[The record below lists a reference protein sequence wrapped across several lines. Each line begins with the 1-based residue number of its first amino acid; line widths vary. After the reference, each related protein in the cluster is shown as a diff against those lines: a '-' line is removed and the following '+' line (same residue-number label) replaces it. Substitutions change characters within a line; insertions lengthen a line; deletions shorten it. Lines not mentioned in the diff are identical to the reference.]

1 MPTPDKKYWIGRFT
15 QMEQA
20 QHKAAVEVADDIERQ
35 FKTAQ
40 HEVERQL
47 STWYQRYAVN
57 NQVSIKEARRQ
68 LNTKELKE
76 FRWTVNEYIKHGKE
90 NGISADWSKQLENA
104 SARFHV
110 TRLQAI
116 QLELQNTVEVLYGG
130 QTDALDAL
138 MKKTYLDSYYHTA
151 FEIQRGVGVAWDIVA
166 VNQKAL
172 VTIINTPWTVD
183 GRNFS
188 ERIWANKQAL
198 IGELRTQLTQNLM
211 LGKSPA
217 ESVKIIAAKMG
228 VAEHKAARL
237 VFTESAYFQAVSQGN
252 CYKAVDVRKFQFIA
266 TLDDRTS
273 DVCREMD
280 GQVFDMRDYQPGV
293 NVPPLHPWCRSCT
306 APYYED
312 LPGIGE
318 RAARD
323 PETGQTYY
331 VPRET
336 KYEDWKQSF
345 VDGGSKQGLTPVVS
359 APART
364 YSSAIANRLGKSHYD
379 AMRDILDNCGS
390 SDMRDVWDKYE
401 ADVGVADTNER
412 KRAHC
417 DWNASIHVD
426 LAGTAKGSS
435 WDKPYQTVFHESGHA
450 IDMIAGRN
458 AAGAASCHPNY
469 LYSTTYKNGLFPKTI
484 KDEVDALVSARDKVM
499 KAEFK
504 AHATDFDWL
513 HQHGYITTWN
523 YDYFKKY
530 GSWIGGAPKYSKS
543 MAYKAIEDEIR
554 ALTPFAKAD
563 LSDIIEGATREKI
576 QVGWGHGNGYW
587 KYGDWT
593 LATEAFAEMVDSTV
607 SNSESLGAIQKYL
620 PGSYKVFLDMLNDLK

>member
-20 QHKAAVEVADDIERQ
+20 QHKAAVEVADEIERQ

-57 NQVSIKEARRQ
+57 NQVSMKEARRQ

-151 FEIQRGVGVAWDIVA
+151 FEIQRGVGVAWDIAA
-166 VNQKAL
+166 VNQKAI

-211 LGKSPA
+211 LGKSPP

-228 VAEHKAARL
+228 VAEHKTARL

-252 CYKAVDVRKFQFIA
+252 CYKVLDVRKFQFIA

-312 LPGIGE
+312 LAGIGE

-331 VPRET
+331 IPRET

-345 VDGGSKQGLTPVVS
+345 VDDGSKQGLTSVAS
-359 APART
+359 APVRT
-364 YSSAIANRLGKSHYD
+364 YSSAIASRLGKSHYD

-390 SDMRDVWDKYE
+390 SDMREVWDKYE

-426 LAGTAKGSS
+426 LVGSAKGSS

-458 AAGAASCHPNY
+458 AADAASCHPNY
-469 LYSTTYKNGLFPKTI
+469 LYSATYKNGLFPKTI

-563 LSDIIEGATREKI
+563 LSDIMEGATREKI

-593 LATEAFAEMVDSTV
+593 LATEAFAEMVDSTA

>member
-57 NQVSIKEARRQ
+57 NQVSMKEARRQ

-151 FEIQRGVGVAWDIVA
+151 FEIQRGVGVAWDIAA

-228 VAEHKAARL
+228 VTEHKAARL

-252 CYKAVDVRKFQFIA
+252 CYKALDVRKFQFIA

-312 LPGIGE
+312 LAGIGE

-345 VDGGSKQGLTPVVS
+345 VDGGSKQGLTPTSGSDILKGVRACTTVGEVEKWLRGQGWFRVGSTDQNQLVSLSGCDLETAQEVALAYERVFDRYPAMKGRIDAVVCKRLDGGTYAQCYTRSGGKVEINSQYFNDHTKLAASYARDVRGGFHPVNTDWRSIVVHEIGHAVDGTLTNMGLAGAKSRYSYDYKDVS
-359 APART
+359 AELRP
-364 YSSAIANRLGKSHYD
+364 
-379 AMRDILDNCGS
+379 
-390 SDMRDVWDKYE
+390 
-401 ADVGVADTNER
+401 
-412 KRAHC
+412 
-417 DWNASIHVD
+417 
-426 LAGTAKGSS
+426 
-435 WDKPYQTVFHESGHA
+435 
-450 IDMIAGRN
+450 
-458 AAGAASCHPNY
+458 
-469 LYSTTYKNGLFPKTI
+469 
-484 KDEVDALVSARDKVM
+484 KVM
-499 KAEFK
+499 KACGLKVADTFNEVSGY
-504 AHATDFDWL
+504 ATKNNREW
-513 HQHGYITTWN
+513 
-523 YDYFKKY
+523 
-530 GSWIGGAPKYSKS
+530 
-543 MAYKAIEDEIR
+543 
-554 ALTPFAKAD
+554 FA
-563 LSDIIEGATREKI
+563 
-576 QVGWGHGNGYW
+576 
-587 KYGDWT
+587 
-593 LATEAFAEMVDSTV
+593 EAFAELLDSPSPRRV
-607 SNSESLGAIQKYL
+607 AVELGKQLDEFMK
-620 PGSYKVFLDMLNDLK
+620 KVKVK

>member
-1 MPTPDKKYWIGRFT
+1 MSTPDKKYWIGRFT

-35 FKTAQ
+35 FKTAK

-57 NQVSIKEARRQ
+57 NQVSMKEARRQ

-151 FEIQRGVGVAWDIVA
+151 FEIQRGVGVAWDIAA
-166 VNQKAL
+166 VNQKAI

-211 LGKSPA
+211 LGKSPP

-252 CYKAVDVRKFQFIA
+252 CYKVLDVRKFQFIA

-312 LPGIGE
+312 LAGIGE

-331 VPRET
+331 IPRET

-345 VDGGSKQGLTPVVS
+345 VDGSSKQGLTSVAS
-359 APART
+359 APVRT
-364 YSSAIANRLGKSHYD
+364 YSSAIASRLGKSHYD

-390 SDMRDVWDKYE
+390 SDMRKVWDKYE

-426 LAGTAKGSS
+426 LVGSAKGSS

-458 AAGAASCHPNY
+458 TADAASCHPNY
-469 LYSTTYKNGLFPKTI
+469 LYSATYKNGLFPKTI

-563 LSDIIEGATREKI
+563 LSDIMEGATREKI

-593 LATEAFAEMVDSTV
+593 LATEAFAEMVDSTA

>member
-57 NQVSIKEARRQ
+57 NQVSMKEARRQ

-151 FEIQRGVGVAWDIVA
+151 FEIQRGVGVAWDIAA

-252 CYKAVDVRKFQFIA
+252 CYKALDVRKFQFIA

-312 LPGIGE
+312 LTGVGE

-323 PETGQTYY
+323 LETGQTYY
-331 VPRET
+331 IPRET
-336 KYEDWKQSF
+336 KYEDWRQSF
-345 VDGGSKQGLTPVVS
+345 VDGGSKQGLTPTSGSDILKGVRACTTVGEVEKWLRGQGWFRVGSTDQNQLVSLSGCDLETAQEVALAYERVFDRYPAMKGRIDAVVCKRLDGGTYAQCYTRGGGKVEINSQYFNDHTKLAASYERDVRGGFHPVNTNWRSIVVHEIGHAVDGTLTNMGLAGAKSRYSYDYKDVS
-359 APART
+359 AELRP
-364 YSSAIANRLGKSHYD
+364 
-379 AMRDILDNCGS
+379 
-390 SDMRDVWDKYE
+390 
-401 ADVGVADTNER
+401 
-412 KRAHC
+412 
-417 DWNASIHVD
+417 
-426 LAGTAKGSS
+426 
-435 WDKPYQTVFHESGHA
+435 
-450 IDMIAGRN
+450 
-458 AAGAASCHPNY
+458 
-469 LYSTTYKNGLFPKTI
+469 
-484 KDEVDALVSARDKVM
+484 KVM
-499 KAEFK
+499 KACGLKVADTFNEVSGY
-504 AHATDFDWL
+504 ATKNNREW
-513 HQHGYITTWN
+513 
-523 YDYFKKY
+523 
-530 GSWIGGAPKYSKS
+530 
-543 MAYKAIEDEIR
+543 
-554 ALTPFAKAD
+554 FA
-563 LSDIIEGATREKI
+563 
-576 QVGWGHGNGYW
+576 
-587 KYGDWT
+587 
-593 LATEAFAEMVDSTV
+593 EAFAELLDSPSPRRV
-607 SNSESLGAIQKYL
+607 AVELGKQLDEFMK
-620 PGSYKVFLDMLNDLK
+620 KVKVK

>member
-57 NQVSIKEARRQ
+57 NQVSMKEARRQ

-76 FRWTVNEYIKHGKE
+76 FRWTVNEYIKYGKE

-151 FEIQRGVGVAWDIVA
+151 FEIQRGVGVAWDIAA

-252 CYKAVDVRKFQFIA
+252 CYKALDVRKFQFIA

-312 LPGIGE
+312 LAGIGE

-345 VDGGSKQGLTPVVS
+345 VDGGSKQGLTPVANTAIMGIAGCKTVADVENLMKNQGWFNVQTINGTVCDTNQTLS
-359 APART
+359 LHGCDLDVAKGVYEACDELFTKFPQLKGKLNSISTAPLSGNTYANCMVGLGHGGVTVNQKYFSDIAKLTRT
-364 YSSAIANRLGKSHYD
+364 YDR
-379 AMRDILDNCGS
+379 
-390 SDMRDVWDKYE
+390 
-401 ADVGVADTNER
+401 
-412 KRAHC
+412 
-417 DWNASIHVD
+417 D
-426 LAGTAKGSS
+426 LASGFHPLGTDWRGIV
-435 WDKPYQTVFHESGHA
+435 THEMGHA
-450 IDMIAGRN
+450 IDDYLTNTLHLAGVQRS
-458 AAGAASCHPNY
+458 GWS
-469 LYSTTYKNGLFPKTI
+469 YKY
-484 KDEVDALVSARDKVM
+484 VSADMRPKVM
-499 KAEFK
+499 RACGLKVSDTFKEVSGYATKDHFEWFAECFAEFVQSPTPRRV
-504 AHATDFDWL
+504 ATKF
-513 HQHGYITTWN
+513 GE
-523 YDYFKKY
+523 
-530 GSWIGGAPKYSKS
+530 
-543 MAYKAIEDEIR
+543 M
-554 ALTPFAKAD
+554 LTE
-563 LSDIIEGATREKI
+563 L
-576 QVGWGHGNGYW
+576 
-587 KYGDWT
+587 
-593 LATEAFAEMVDSTV
+593 
-607 SNSESLGAIQKYL
+607 
-620 PGSYKVFLDMLNDLK
+620 LKGVQ

>member
-1 MPTPDKKYWIGRFT
+1 MPTPNKKYWIGRFT

-57 NQVSIKEARRQ
+57 NQVSMKEARRQ

-151 FEIQRGVGVAWDIVA
+151 FEIQRGVGVAWDIAA

-252 CYKAVDVRKFQFIA
+252 CYKALDVRKFQFIA

-312 LPGIGE
+312 LAGIGE

-323 PETGQTYY
+323 PEIGQTYY
-331 VPRET
+331 IPRET

-345 VDGGSKQGLTPVVS
+345 VDGGSKQGLTPTSGSDILKGVRACTTVGEVEKWLRGQGWFRVGSTDQNQLVSLSGCDLETAQEVALAYERVFDRYPAMKGRIDAVVCKRLDGGTYAQCYTRGGGKVEINSQYFNDHTKLAASYERDVRGGFHPANTDWRSIVVHEIGHAVDGTLTNMGLAGAKSRYSYDYKDVS
-359 APART
+359 AELRP
-364 YSSAIANRLGKSHYD
+364 
-379 AMRDILDNCGS
+379 
-390 SDMRDVWDKYE
+390 
-401 ADVGVADTNER
+401 
-412 KRAHC
+412 
-417 DWNASIHVD
+417 
-426 LAGTAKGSS
+426 
-435 WDKPYQTVFHESGHA
+435 
-450 IDMIAGRN
+450 
-458 AAGAASCHPNY
+458 
-469 LYSTTYKNGLFPKTI
+469 
-484 KDEVDALVSARDKVM
+484 KVM
-499 KAEFK
+499 KACGLKVADTFNEVSGY
-504 AHATDFDWL
+504 ATKNNREW
-513 HQHGYITTWN
+513 
-523 YDYFKKY
+523 
-530 GSWIGGAPKYSKS
+530 
-543 MAYKAIEDEIR
+543 
-554 ALTPFAKAD
+554 FA
-563 LSDIIEGATREKI
+563 
-576 QVGWGHGNGYW
+576 
-587 KYGDWT
+587 
-593 LATEAFAEMVDSTV
+593 EAFAELLDSPSPRRV
-607 SNSESLGAIQKYL
+607 AVELGKQLDEFMK
-620 PGSYKVFLDMLNDLK
+620 KVKVK

>member
-1 MPTPDKKYWIGRFT
+1 MPTPDKKYWLGRFT

-20 QHKAAVEVADDIERQ
+20 QHKATAEVAGEIERQ

-40 HEVERQL
+40 REVERQL
-47 STWYQRYAVN
+47 STWYQRYSLN
-57 NQVSIKEARRQ
+57 NQVSMQEARRQ

-151 FEIQRGVGVAWDIVA
+151 FEIQRGVGVAWDVAA

-172 VTIINTPWTVD
+172 ATIINTPWTVD

-188 ERIWANKQAL
+188 EKIWTHKQAL

-217 ESVKIIAAKMG
+217 ESVKTIAARFG

-252 CYKAVDVRKFQFIA
+252 CYKALDVRKFQFIA

-280 GQVFDMRDYQPGV
+280 GQVFDMREYQPGV

-306 APYYED
+306 APFYED
-312 LPGIGE
+312 LAGIGE

-331 VPRET
+331 IPRET

-345 VDGGSKQGLTPVVS
+345 VDGGSKQGLTPTTGGAILKGVRACTTVGEVEKWLRGQGWFRVGSTDQNQLVSLSGCDLETAQEVALAYERVFDRYPAMKGRIDAVVCKRLDGGTYAQCYTRGGGRVEINSRYFNDHAKLAASYARDVRSGFHPVNTDWRSIVVHEIGHAVDGTLTNMGLAGAKSRYSYESKDVS
-359 APART
+359 AELRP
-364 YSSAIANRLGKSHYD
+364 
-379 AMRDILDNCGS
+379 
-390 SDMRDVWDKYE
+390 
-401 ADVGVADTNER
+401 
-412 KRAHC
+412 
-417 DWNASIHVD
+417 
-426 LAGTAKGSS
+426 
-435 WDKPYQTVFHESGHA
+435 
-450 IDMIAGRN
+450 
-458 AAGAASCHPNY
+458 
-469 LYSTTYKNGLFPKTI
+469 
-484 KDEVDALVSARDKVM
+484 KVM
-499 KAEFK
+499 KACGLKVADTFNEVSGY
-504 AHATDFDWL
+504 ATK
-513 HQHGYITTWN
+513 N
-523 YDYFKKY
+523 N
-530 GSWIGGAPKYSKS
+530 
-543 MAYKAIEDEIR
+543 
-554 ALTPFAKAD
+554 
-563 LSDIIEGATREKI
+563 RE
-576 QVGWGHGNGYW
+576 W
-587 KYGDWT
+587 
-593 LATEAFAEMVDSTV
+593 FAECFAELLDSPSPRRV
-607 SNSESLGAIQKYL
+607 AVEMGKQLDEFMK
-620 PGSYKVFLDMLNDLK
+620 KVKVK

>member
-1 MPTPDKKYWIGRFT
+1 MPTPNKKYWIGRFT

-57 NQVSIKEARRQ
+57 NQVSMKEARRQ

-151 FEIQRGVGVAWDIVA
+151 FEIQRGVGVAWDIAA

-252 CYKAVDVRKFQFIA
+252 CYKALDVRKFQFIA

-312 LPGIGE
+312 LAGIGE

-331 VPRET
+331 IPRET

-345 VDGGSKQGLTPVVS
+345 VDGGSKQGLTPTSGSDILKGVRACTTVGEVEKWLRGQGWFRVGSTDQNQLVSLSGCDLETAQEVALAYERVFDRYPAMKGRIDAVVCKRLDGGTYAQCYTRGGGKVEINSQYFNDHTKLAASYERDVRGGFHPANTDWRSIVVHEIGHAVDGTLTNMGLAGAKSRYSYDYKDVS
-359 APART
+359 AELRP
-364 YSSAIANRLGKSHYD
+364 
-379 AMRDILDNCGS
+379 
-390 SDMRDVWDKYE
+390 
-401 ADVGVADTNER
+401 
-412 KRAHC
+412 
-417 DWNASIHVD
+417 
-426 LAGTAKGSS
+426 
-435 WDKPYQTVFHESGHA
+435 
-450 IDMIAGRN
+450 
-458 AAGAASCHPNY
+458 
-469 LYSTTYKNGLFPKTI
+469 
-484 KDEVDALVSARDKVM
+484 KVM
-499 KAEFK
+499 KACGLKVADTFNEVSGY
-504 AHATDFDWL
+504 ATKNNREW
-513 HQHGYITTWN
+513 
-523 YDYFKKY
+523 
-530 GSWIGGAPKYSKS
+530 
-543 MAYKAIEDEIR
+543 
-554 ALTPFAKAD
+554 FA
-563 LSDIIEGATREKI
+563 
-576 QVGWGHGNGYW
+576 
-587 KYGDWT
+587 
-593 LATEAFAEMVDSTV
+593 EAFAELLDSPSPRRV
-607 SNSESLGAIQKYL
+607 AVELGKQLDEFMK
-620 PGSYKVFLDMLNDLK
+620 KVKVK